1 MKRRSMKRKIG
12 NRILLFL
19 TGLLLAT
26 WLGTRVA
33 VIYLVFWLGLA
44 VLAGI
49 YYSLLPGSLPCSLE
63 IPGTCNKGDKVTG
76 FLHVVQEGRLPI
88 FHGEAQVLIKSL
100 TYGQEEEVS
109 LDIMLMGG
117 EEGISAFDLKT
128 PWFGMMEIDLE
139 YAEIYGLFGLGKKRI
154 LSSVRKY
161 LMVLPDTR
169 EMRLEIPSLFHPDP
183 EGQEI
188 REGTLGYDPGIYMG
202 VRPYQEGDPIKN
214 IHWKM
219 TGKTGE
225 IMVRELGIPVG
236 REPRL
241 YLHTGFPSLDPP
253 AIDQVMEDYI
263 SLSMAVSARGQSH
276 ILCWKNGAGEPV
288 EYRVEVPGRLE
299 ETLEPLYHI
308 RFWLDPVKKRDTRIY
323 YMSHDRKTVYGYY
336 HSEDQDSLLP
346 ANLPED
352 AGFAVF

>member
-1 MKRRSMKRKIG
+1 MKRKIG

-19 TGLLLAT
+19 AGTLLAA
-26 WLGTRVA
+26 WLGTGILT
-33 VIYLVFWLGLA
+33 IYLIFCLALAGLA
-44 VLAGI
+44 VL
-49 YYSLLPGSLPCSLE
+49 YYSLLPASLPSTLD

-76 FLHVVQEGRLPI
+76 YLHVIQEGRLPI
-88 FHGEAQVLIKSL
+88 FHGEAQVLIRSL
-100 TYGQEEEVS
+100 TYGQEERVS

-117 EEGISAFDLKT
+117 EEGISAFDLKA
-128 PWFGMMEIDLE
+128 PWFGMMEIILE
-139 YAEIYGLFGLGKKRI
+139 YADIYGLFGLGKKRI

-169 EMRLEIPSLFHPDP
+169 EMKLEIPPLSHPDP

-188 REGTLGYDPGIYMG
+188 REGALGYDPGIYQG
-202 VRPYQEGDPIKN
+202 VRPYQEGDSIKN

-225 IMVRELGIPVG
+225 IMVRELGIPMG

-241 YLHTGFPSLDPP
+241 YLHTGFPVLDPP
-253 AIDQVMEDYI
+253 LIDQVMEDYI
-263 SLSMAVSARGQSH
+263 SLSMAISATGQRH
-276 ILCWKNGAGEPV
+276 TLCWKNGGKDPV

-308 RFWLDPVKKRDTRIY
+308 VFAEEPGKDRDTRIY
-323 YMSHDRKTVYGYY
+323 YMSHDRNTVYGYY
-336 HSEDQDSLLP
+336 HSEGVDSLVP
-346 ANLPED
+346 VSLPED
-352 AGFAVF
+352 IDTN